1 MLNNNSFFYL
11 QKILLEI
18 VWDIIYFPIW
28 WYTKG
33 FIKNIIKAK
42 NFLKNKEKTLAL
54 IVWIKNIHRPMY
66 GQYDWTGI
74 IISFFIRIFQI
85 ITKIIILLIWFILI
99 IFLLLLWLTLPIFI
113 IYEIIFQ
120 LI

>member
-1 MLNNNSFFYL
+1 MINNNSFFYL

-18 VWDIIYFPIW
+18 IWDIIYFPIW

-33 FIKNIIKAK
+33 FINNILKAK
-42 NFLKNKEKTLAL
+42 QFIINKEKSLAL
-54 IVWIKNIHRPMY
+54 IVWIKNILRPMY
-66 GQYDWTGI
+66 GQYDWPGI

-85 ITKIIILLIWFILI
+85 IVRSIILLIWSVFSLA
-99 IFLLLLWLTLPIFI
+99 LLLLWLILPLFI

-120 LI
+120 LT